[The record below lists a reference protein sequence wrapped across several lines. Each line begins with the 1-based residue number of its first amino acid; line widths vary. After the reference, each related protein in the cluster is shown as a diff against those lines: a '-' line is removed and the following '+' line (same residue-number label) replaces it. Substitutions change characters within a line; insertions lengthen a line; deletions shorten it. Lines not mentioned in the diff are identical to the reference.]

1 MKFKLLSLLFL
12 IFTGFIFAQEES
24 ETVIKVT
31 DYQNNPMTNIQV
43 YLDSVQVP
51 VAINKRGFFKI
62 EIPET
67 TKEINIYSPQLGL
80 LSSPYSGQKKLNFV
94 YVKPEGDMVND
105 VESNYGLVNEDVD
118 KQNSKDFTMSEE
130 PDIAGFNNIYDYIR
144 GKVAGVTVTNGNRI
158 IIRGIKS
165 LSGRNSA
172 LLVVNGMPTT
182 DISFINVNEIK
193 KIKVLKD
200 GASIYGSRGA
210 HGVLEITLK

>member
-1 MKFKLLSLLFL
+1 MKTKVLSLLIIFL
-12 IFTGFIFAQEES
+12 SAFVFAQEES
-24 ETVIKVT
+24 GTVIKVT
-31 DYQNNPMTNIQV
+31 DYQNNPLTNIKV
-43 YLDSVQVP
+43 YLGSTEVP
-51 VAINKRGFFKI
+51 VVINKRGFFKI

-80 LSSPYSGQKKLNFV
+80 LSSPYSGQNKLNFV
-94 YVKPEGDMVND
+94 YVKPDGDTD
-105 VESNYGLVNEDVD
+105 QAVESSYGLIDENGDN
-118 KQNSKDFTMSEE
+118 QNSKDFKMSEE

-158 IIRGIKS
+158 VIRGIKS
-165 LSGRNSA
+165 LSGSNSA

-210 HGVLEITLK
+210 NGVLEITLK